1 MRYISYDFCLV
12 SVGKF
17 KLCQA
22 SKVSYEATTREQ
34 LDYAQLVI
42 EREYYVTF
50 ISYIWME
57 YKLERLSIK
66 F

>member
-50 ISYIWME
+50 ISYI
-57 YKLERLSIK
+57 
-66 F
+66 